1 MASLSPIDVVRLASD
16 LIAAPSVTPA
26 TGAVFD
32 VLERALV
39 PLGFTIHR
47 SIDGEAP
54 DGPVENLIAVR
65 GSGGK
70 HIAFAGHVDVVP
82 VGDGWSS
89 DAFTPTIRGELLHG
103 RGAVDMKGSIACW
116 IAAAAA
122 LPADAGTISLL
133 ITGDEEGPAVHGTRA
148 LMQHMDRLGVRPDAI
163 LVGEPS
169 SAARLGDTVKIGR
182 RGSLNIWITVPGKEG
197 HVAYP
202 HLADNPIAKLV
213 RVLSAIEAITLDE
226 GTPDFQA
233 SNIEITS
240 VDVGNP
246 ATNVIPAE
254 ARARLSIRFN
264 NLHRGDDLAA
274 MVTALVRDHAP
285 HATVTPVVSGEAF
298 LTRPGPWVDLVCE
311 SMAAVTGLTPERSTT
326 GGTSDAR
333 FLHVLAPIVECG
345 LVNATMH
352 KRDEAVAIADLH
364 ALVAIYRRV
373 IERGLA
379 EHIK

>member
-1 MASLSPIDVVRLASD
+1 MASISPIDVVALASD

-32 VLERALV
+32 VLEGALT
-39 PLGFTIHR
+39 PLGFSVHR

-65 GSGGK
+65 GSGGR
-70 HIAFAGHVDVVP
+70 HVAFAGHVDVVP
-82 VGDGWSS
+82 VGDGWTS

-103 RGAVDMKGSIACW
+103 RGAVDMKGSVAAW

-122 LPADAGTISLL
+122 VPAEAGTVSLL

-148 LMQHMDRLGVRPDAI
+148 LMRHMEALNVRPDTI

-169 SAARLGDTVKIGR
+169 STHRLGDTVKIGR

-202 HLADNPIAKLV
+202 HLADNPVPRLL
-213 RVLSAIEAITLDE
+213 RLLSRIDAIVLDE
-226 GTPDFQA
+226 GTADFQA
-233 SNIEITS
+233 SNIEITTI
-240 VDVGNP
+240 DVGNP

-254 ARARLSIRFN
+254 ARARISIRFN
-264 NLHRGDDLAA
+264 TLHLGDDLAA
-274 MVTALVRDHAP
+274 MITALVHEEAP
-285 HATVTPVVSGEAF
+285 DAVVTPVVSGEAF

-311 SMAAVTGLTPERSTT
+311 AMQAVTGRVPDRSTT

-352 KRDEAVAIADLH
+352 KRDEAVAIPDLH
-364 ALVAIYRRV
+364 ALVAVYRLV
-373 IERGLA
+373 LERGLA
-379 EHIK
+379 A